1 MSYEEIRIPQELSES
16 VQQTVG
22 IAPRRHGT
30 LGELV
35 KDVAVQRGVLRPENL
50 ISEQQ
55 TRHEVRV
62 NGEILYT
69 YKDIAGCHHR
79 PLTRGRVRSRPRV
92 GIRWT

>member
-35 KDVAVQRGVLRPENL
+35 KDVAVQRRGVRWPENL
-50 ISEQQ
+50 ISE
-55 TRHEVRV
+55 
-62 NGEILYT
+62 
-69 YKDIAGCHHR
+69 
-79 PLTRGRVRSRPRV
+79 
-92 GIRWT
+92 